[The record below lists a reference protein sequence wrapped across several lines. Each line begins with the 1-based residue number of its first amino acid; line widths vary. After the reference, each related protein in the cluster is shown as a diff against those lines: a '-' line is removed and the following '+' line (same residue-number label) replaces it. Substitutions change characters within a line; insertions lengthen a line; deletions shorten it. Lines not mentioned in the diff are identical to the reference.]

1 MTILAFGE
9 LLKPYD
15 LLIKYK
21 HVMGENILHISSH
34 ICYIS
39 AKRCKIILAIL
50 FFDTCIVT
58 YHELGTYLENFWEGT
73 VEVFPTVGD
82 EIIKVSSNFL
92 LRTLTE

>member
-50 FFDTCIVT
+50 FFDTCKVT
-58 YHELGTYLENFWEGT
+58 YMNLEHTWRIFGKELW
-73 VEVFPTVGD
+73 
-82 EIIKVSSNFL
+82 KCSL
-92 LRTLTE
+92 LLAMKSLKYHLIFC